1 MVSEVQRERVLSEVV
16 LTGFCDINDLI
27 QNATESESV
36 DESFIRCHGR
46 LGHLGDRE
54 WRETD
59 DYRVYREC
67 DHDGAVFSGSDVD
80 IRRKDRKGLEEDTVV

>member
-1 MVSEVQRERVLSEVV
+1 M
-16 LTGFCDINDLI
+16 
-27 QNATESESV
+27 
-36 DESFIRCHGR
+36 
-46 LGHLGDRE
+46 GDRE

-59 DYRVYREC
+59 DYRVYRKC